1 MHTLFML
8 LTPVG
13 ILVIFMSFIYSTL
26 KNNQHKILCADFYKE
41 YGYYPDDISAYERGG
56 LLLTFQKD
64 IHFLLALLFKENSF
78 FVRNI
83 NKDLYKF
90 IREQPKQ
97 KTSWIKIKFFL
108 LISGA
113 LILIADYAIFSL
125 FIKTHIDLY

>member
-1 MHTLFML
+1 
-8 LTPVG
+8 
-13 ILVIFMSFIYSTL
+13 
-26 KNNQHKILCADFYKE
+26 DFYKE

-125 FIKTHIDLY
+125 FIKNAH

>member
-1 MHTLFML
+1 MI

-13 ILVIFMSFIYSTL
+13 ILAIIISFIYSTL
-26 KNNQHKILCADFYKE
+26 RNKQHKILCAEFYRE

-56 LLLTFQKD
+56 LLFTFQKD
-64 IHFLLALLFKENSF
+64 IYFLLALSFKENSF

-90 IREQPKQ
+90 IRKQPKQ

-125 FIKTHIDLY
+125 FIKNAN